1 MSFKKVF
8 LFFNICLLIN
18 CVKSGTQIIVDCDVA
33 TLIIKLIAIYY
44 VLVKMV
50 AKFLWR
56 NYVPE
61 FILKNVSN
69 VTVFRR
75 LSRFPILSNVSTLKD
90 VNF

>member
-1 MSFKKVF
+1 M
-8 LFFNICLLIN
+8 LIN
-18 CVKSGTQIIVDCDVA
+18 FVKSVTQIIVDGDVA
-33 TLIIKLIAIYY
+33 TPRIKFIAIYY

-56 NYVPE
+56 NYVPQ

-75 LSRFPILSNVSTLKD
+75 LSRFPILSNVITLKD